1 MLQMRFDD
9 ATKAR
14 LKSVA
19 KSKLT
24 LRCPKHTRY
33 NPAEGRGAIRGCCA
47 GCEAAFEAY
56 QAAVNLRT
64 ALAVYSAKT
73 EKFETAKPRTRKPK
87 ATSASAGVSEQTQGW
102 INVIKGSGRN
112 F

>member
-1 MLQMRFDD
+1 MLQMRFND
-9 ATKAR
+9 ATQLR
-14 LKSVA
+14 LKTVA

-56 QAAVNLRT
+56 EAVLALTT
-64 ALAVYSAKT
+64 ALARYVAVT
-73 EKFETAKPRTRKPK
+73 EKFETAKPRQKKVKP
-87 ATSASAGVSEQTQGW
+87 TCIGAGA
-102 INVIKGSGRN
+102 
-112 F
+112 